1 MNFIEKYEAISLKNY
16 SFVCV
21 GLDSEY
27 ERIPEFLKTDYKD
40 PIFQFNKKIITATQD
55 MVVAYKPNLAFYLA
69 QGEKGISALQK
80 TINYIPYEIPVILDL
95 KAGDIGNTMR
105 QYARAAFDELKVD
118 AITANP
124 LMGKNVVNVFD
135 NYSEKYI
142 FLLVLTSNPSS
153 VDFLNNESQ
162 LYTKVCE
169 KIKEWNK
176 ENLGAVVGATKGE
189 EIGEIRRLLPNSI
202 FLLPGLGAQGGNIS
216 QVMENAAAKS
226 HPRIIVNSSRSII
239 FAGEKED
246 FAHKAAEATEELRK
260 RINHFLK

>member
-27 ERIPEFLKTDYKD
+27 ERIPEFLKTHYKD
-40 PIFQFNKKIITATQD
+40 PIFQFNKKIINATQD
-55 MVVAYKPNLAFYLA
+55 MVAAYKPNLAFYLA
-69 QGEKGISALQK
+69 QGERGISALQR
-80 TINYIPYEIPVILDL
+80 TINYIPDEIPVILDC

-105 QYARAAFDELKVD
+105 QYAQAAFDKLKVD

-124 LMGKNVVNVFD
+124 LMGKNVVDVFD

-153 VDFLNNESQ
+153 ADFLNNESQ

-176 ENLGAVVGATKGE
+176 KNLGAVVGATKGE
-189 EIGEIRRLLPNSI
+189 EIGEIRRLLPNNI

-216 QVMENAAAKS
+216 QVMENATAKS

-239 FAGEKED
+239 FASEEED
-246 FAHKAAEATEELRK
+246 FARKAAKATEDLRK